1 MKTLLIILT
10 CMLLIFQI
18 RERLLIKKLKKDG
31 MQSIESYHSQWLGL
45 SVLWFLASG
54 FFALAYHRSTLN
66 AGGETSQ
73 LHVSLFYLLIGLIYV
88 LRAFSKDIVA
98 RDYLWTSKGKILWK
112 DVRTYRFIE
121 DDNPDF
127 VYLEVESKGK
137 TIVMKFL
144 QRDQSQIESLI
155 ESVNK
160 KFKF

>member
-45 SVLWFLASG
+45 SVLWFLASS

-66 AGGETSQ
+66 AGGDTRQ
-73 LHVSLFYLLIGLIYV
+73 LHVSLFYLVIGLIYV
-88 LRAFSKDIVA
+88 LRAFNKDIVA